1 MSKSGLFYEPG
12 HHSLLEKI
20 EKKKALIFV
29 GYSWVCAVSLIYC
42 RSCVGEFAHPLK
54 FCCDSKC
61 MAFAWLFV
69 GVEKRSD
76 KSPAKRGGSI

>member
-1 MSKSGLFYEPG
+1 MSQVVIVYWK
-12 HHSLLEKI
+12 KI

-54 FCCDSKC
+54 I
-61 MAFAWLFV
+61 LL
-69 GVEKRSD
+69 
-76 KSPAKRGGSI
+76 